1 MKNLSIFLK
10 ILLITIPLVVLILL
24 SAIVMRK
31 NMQDVLFKSESV
43 YLDTLYE
50 INNNLLAADRDFY
63 QAQIA
68 FTRYSRIAGAEAG
81 EVDDFNENAQQT
93 IDKVNAAIDLARGNE
108 LLFKKTLSDGEDF
121 ETISYEFVD
130 SYNRW

>member
-50 INNNLLAADRDFY
+50 INNNLLAADRDF
-63 QAQIA
+63 
-68 FTRYSRIAGAEAG
+68 
-81 EVDDFNENAQQT
+81 
-93 IDKVNAAIDLARGNE
+93 
-108 LLFKKTLSDGEDF
+108 
-121 ETISYEFVD
+121 
-130 SYNRW
+130 